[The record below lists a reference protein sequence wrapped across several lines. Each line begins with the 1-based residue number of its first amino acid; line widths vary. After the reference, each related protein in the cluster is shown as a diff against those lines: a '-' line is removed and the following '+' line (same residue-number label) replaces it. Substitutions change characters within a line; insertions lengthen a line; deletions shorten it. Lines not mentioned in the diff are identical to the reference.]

1 MFAHRGRLLAASAL
15 LLLIG
20 AFTLPVTAQTVN
32 DAYQVNYF
40 SDQLRVAD
48 VSAPDQFVRIINTG
62 QIGSPID
69 PATNQGTVCADI
81 YVFDTNQEMLECCSC
96 PLTANAL
103 LTLSVGYDLTFPGR
117 TLTGVMPSDGVI
129 KIVADA
135 GCDARNITTPVPG
148 GLRAFATHLQIP
160 LGAVVITNT
169 ETEFQPAPLTD
180 TERAFLGNACS
191 FVQYLGSGRGVCNC
205 GVDMD

>member
-69 PATNQGTVCADI
+69 SATNQGTVCADI

-103 LTLSVGYDLTFPGR
+103 LTLSVQQNLVQS
-117 TLTGVMPSDGVI
+117 TLTNVRLISGVV
-129 KIVADA
+129 KIVSDR
-135 GCDARNITTPVPG
+135 GCDPTEIG
-148 GLRAFATHLQIP
+148 RASCR
-160 LGAVVITNT
+160 
-169 ETEFQPAPLTD
+169 
-180 TERAFLGNACS
+180 ER
-191 FVQYLGSGRGVCNC
+191 V
-205 GVDMD
+205 